1 MSKRMLYVLLAAV
14 FAIALT
20 ACGSSDEDDA
30 AEAEEQETNQE
41 ENETE
46 EDSEEKAEEPEQMEE
61 EVENEDASSDEADA
75 EQEAEED
82 ADEEEQAQAESSNA
96 DFDALIT
103 AMEEETEGTATLLYE
118 NDEPQ
123 SHEMEGLT
131 VTLDAYQLVELEDFH
146 TNFSIPFNDETDG
159 GVILAQYTVE
169 NDSDQDLHYMPSLDL
184 DFVGATKFYTNY
196 RELLPLD
203 EQLSSMLN
211 PDNEYLVESGDEVT
225 GYYAYPFGSEDLEA
239 ILAEGNVIL
248 NVPTPTTEYNE
259 YSSSIGS
266 GTEFSLPL
274 DGDSA
279 EKNAETESQ
288 GFYQDALSA
297 ENMGDKEMIEQE
309 DGIGES
315 DELGDVT
322 ITLDGYQ
329 FVDFT
334 PNAEEAARYED
345 PDNIVVAT
353 IRFEIDNQG
362 DEEIGLSSLSSRLTV
377 NDGSQYLLS
386 EGMFHPYDN
395 SSSIASGEEGELL
408 QTFLLDKEMYEKIWK
423 DKSMEIEIG
432 PMRNMDAEDI
442 SKGHEVEFN
451 LK

>member
-1 MSKRMLYVLLAAV
+1 
-14 FAIALT
+14 
-20 ACGSSDEDDA
+20 
-30 AEAEEQETNQE
+30 
-41 ENETE
+41 
-46 EDSEEKAEEPEQMEE
+46 
-61 EVENEDASSDEADA
+61 
-75 EQEAEED
+75 
-82 ADEEEQAQAESSNA
+82 
-96 DFDALIT
+96 
-103 AMEEETEGTATLLYE
+103 
-118 NDEPQ
+118 
-123 SHEMEGLT
+123 
-131 VTLDAYQLVELEDFH
+131 
-146 TNFSIPFNDETDG
+146 
-159 GVILAQYTVE
+159 
-169 NDSDQDLHYMPSLDL
+169 
-184 DFVGATKFYTNY
+184 
-196 RELLPLD
+196 
-203 EQLSSMLN
+203 
-211 PDNEYLVESGDEVT
+211 
-225 GYYAYPFGSEDLEA
+225 
-239 ILAEGNVIL
+239 
-248 NVPTPTTEYNE
+248 
-259 YSSSIGS
+259 
-266 GTEFSLPL
+266 
-274 DGDSA
+274 
-279 EKNAETESQ
+279 
-288 GFYQDALSA
+288 
-297 ENMGDKEMIEQE
+297 MIEQE

>member
-1 MSKRMLYVLLAAV
+1 MLYVLLAAV
-14 FAIALT
+14 FAIVLT

-30 AEAEEQETNQE
+30 ADAEEQETNQE

-46 EDSEEKAEEPEQMEE
+46 EDSEKEAEETEQMEE
-61 EVENEDASSDEADA
+61 EVETEEASSDETDA

-82 ADEEEQAQAESSNA
+82 ADEEEQPQAESSNA

-118 NDEPQ
+118 NDESQ

-131 VTLDAYQLVELEDFH
+131 LTLDAYQLVELEDFH
-146 TNFSIPFNDETDG
+146 TNFSIPFNDQTDG
-159 GVILAQYTVE
+159 GVILAQYTVV

-184 DFVGATKFYTNY
+184 DFVGATKIYSNY

-203 EQLSSMLN
+203 EQLSTILS
-211 PDNEYLVESGDEVT
+211 PDNEYLVEAGEEVT
-225 GYYAYPFGSEDLEA
+225 GYYAYPFGQDELDE

-248 NVPTPTTEYNE
+248 DVPTPTTEYNE

-266 GTEFSLPL
+266 GTEWSLPL
-274 DGDSA
+274 DDDSA
-279 EKNAETESQ
+279 EQSAETESQ

-297 ENMGDKEMIEQE
+297 GNMGDKEMIEQE

-334 PNAEEAARYED
+334 PNSEEAERFAD
-345 PDNIVVAT
+345 PDNIIAAT
-353 IRFEIDNQG
+353 VKFEIDNQG
-362 DEEIGLSSLSSRLTV
+362 DEEIGLDNISSRILL
-377 NDGSQYLLS
+377 NDGTQYQLNESMLS
-386 EGMFHPYDN
+386 PYEYEEN
-395 SSSIASGEEGELL
+395 IPAGEEGELL

-432 PMRNMDAEDI
+432 PMRNIDVEDI
-442 SKGHEVEFN
+442 SKGHEVTFE